1 VQSIFGID
9 IPQGVQW
16 LLALA
21 IVLGLVIVFGWM
33 LRRFAGGKLRAKGQG
48 NRARQPRLGVVD
60 IYDLD
65 RQRQLILL
73 RRDNVEHLV
82 MIGGPNDVVVE
93 TTILRSIARQALSPA
108 QPEAVASPPDPA
120 AQIKDAPPKE
130 PGAEPVMP
138 SLRSAGI
145 AASAGAAAAFVAAQT
160 SVADTVKAPSQHDL
174 AVAPTMA
181 EPAKIEQVKA
191 ELATLDPVKIELP
204 KIDLP
209 KIDLPKI
216 DLPKI
221 DLPKVDLQKVDLPKI
236 ENVPVTAAVSIPAIV
251 AADPV
256 VTPPPPIVVPAPSK
270 PTSVEL
276 DDMNRQLESALKRP
290 FAGAHASADEPKSK
304 TASPGD
310 EMSAAAAQQAE
321 KALADALDMDFTVL
335 PKEMPKLSTPAAKA
349 PHALELEPAG
359 PVMPLPES
367 TKDAIITQRN
377 AAPEPKAVTSPPVPQ
392 KPKPAP
398 AAEAKPEPVMGPAKP
413 AADPFS
419 SEAIEAEFARLLGR
433 TPDAKT

>member
-93 TTILRSIARQALSPA
+93 TTILRSIARQTLPSA
-108 QPEAVASPPDPA
+108 QPEAVASPPDPV
-120 AQIKDAPPKE
+120 AQAKDAPSKE
-130 PGAEPVMP
+130 PAAEPVMP
-138 SLRSAGI
+138 SLRSAGV

-160 SVADTVKAPSQHDL
+160 SVADTVKASAQHDL
-174 AVAPTMA
+174 AAAPTMA
-181 EPAKIEQVKA
+181 EPAKIEQAKA
-191 ELATLDPVKIELP
+191 ELATLEPVKIELP

-209 KIDLPKI
+209 KVDLP
-216 DLPKI
+216 
-221 DLPKVDLQKVDLPKI
+221 KVDLPKI

-251 AADPV
+251 AAEPV
-256 VTPPPPIVVPAPSK
+256 VTPPPPPIVVPAPSK

-290 FAGAHASADEPKSK
+290 FAVAHASADEPKSK

-321 KALADALDMDFTVL
+321 KALADALDMDFTVR
-335 PKEMPKLSTPAAKA
+335 PKEIPKLSTPAAKA
-349 PHALELEPAG
+349 PPALEPEPAG

-367 TKDAIITQRN
+367 NKDAIITQRH